1 MKTLAKIIGYGLVVL
16 LLAAVVGF
24 TYKYTNGFN
33 EDLKTFYIECN
44 GRQILTKENEMTF
57 NQKALYRFYVKYTF
71 DKEDS
76 EPKGYKVKIVPN
88 VSKNFDYTVDG
99 ENYLFSKVG
108 DITSVFEPIMYDT
121 FFELYF
127 SDSLNFSEI
136 LKKAHNGKSI
146 SVPTDALTNNPY
158 PFQLQISSYSGK
170 VTYNINFTIDT
181 MGTGQTS
188 GGNTANTTQPNNPT
202 VPNEPYKPTKSYSIS
217 SRVVGNE
224 NNLLMADVI
233 CPETS
238 VAGETVQFAV
248 SLIGDYK
255 SEVTKIA
262 VYSGGK
268 LFSNI
273 AVSGDSGSSNYY
285 NTFTFTMPEG
295 NAEIVVTIKAIVVSE
310 YRSISFDTL
319 GSGSVDSINVYCAD
333 VAKPGDYVMA
343 SIYLTW
349 DEQDTLEITRV
360 VLTNADTGDELQE
373 LEQFNEFFD
382 FTMPDCDVV
391 IMVYLMPV

>member
-1 MKTLAKIIGYGLVVL
+1 MKTFAKIIGYGLVIL

-33 EDLKTFYIECN
+33 EDLKTFYIEYN
-44 GRQILTKENEMTF
+44 GRQILTTENKLTFKKE
-57 NQKALYRFYVKYTF
+57 AVHRFDVKYTF
-71 DKEDS
+71 DKEDA

-88 VSKNFDYTVDG
+88 VTKNFDYIVNG

-108 DITSVFEPIMYDT
+108 DLTSAFEPIMHDT

-127 SDSLNFSEI
+127 PDSLSFSGI
-136 LKKAHNGKSI
+136 LKKAHNGKSV

-158 PFQLQISSYSGK
+158 PFKLQISSYNGK
-170 VTYNINFTIDT
+170 VTYNIDFTIDT
-181 MGTGQTS
+181 LGAGQTFS
-188 GGNTANTTQPNNPT
+188 GDFNNPLI
-202 VPNEPYKPTKSYSIS
+202 PDEPYIPYEPPKSYSIS

-233 CPETS
+233 GPETS

-255 SEVTKIA
+255 SEVTKIE

-268 LFSNI
+268 LFTNI

-310 YRSISFDTL
+310 YSSISFDTL

-343 SIYLTW
+343 SIYLAW
-349 DEQDTLEITRV
+349 DEEETLEITRV

-391 IMVYLMPV
+391 IMVYLMPI